1 MEDIFVMKSK
11 RVFSV
16 RSMILVAIFIAM
28 QIVLS
33 RFLGIQVNEGLR
45 ISFECIP
52 IFLAGLWLGPI
63 QGILVAVLSDIL
75 GTILSGY
82 GVYFPLL
89 TVGPIFLGLSGGFLG
104 KAICRKEPSARVI
117 WILFFFVLAA
127 ETLNSLF
134 YGCWAL
140 SRYYSII
147 LGKEM
152 PFSVLFAARVATKPF
167 TIIADAILVAGL
179 HRAMYRPI
187 VSRIIMK
194 EIASTKEL
202 AYHDEL

>member
-1 MEDIFVMKSK
+1 MKNK

-45 ISFECIP
+45 ISFESIP

-63 QGILVAVLSDIL
+63 HGIVVAFLSDIL

-89 TVGPIFLGLSGGFLG
+89 TVGPIFMALSSGLIG
-104 KAICRKEPSARVI
+104 KTICRKEPSVRTGWV
-117 WILFFFVLAA
+117 LFFFVIAV
-127 ETLNSLF
+127 ETVNSLL

-140 SRYYSII
+140 SQYYSII
-147 LGKEM
+147 LGREM
-152 PFSVLFAARVATKPF
+152 PFSVLFIARIATKPL

-179 HRAMYRPI
+179 HRAMYRPV
-187 VSRIIMK
+187 VSRIII
-194 EIASTKEL
+194 EESVVTEEL
-202 AYHDEL
+202 THHDDL